1 MNAALPS
8 TKIPQVIEGRTPTR
22 HWVIAYAAPESE
34 ALRAAM
40 NNALDTLYLPNLQ
53 KLLRRMACVSKLS
66 TTPEGVSAF
75 LMPHESAPQL
85 MGARPLLGKEAI
97 MTPCHWQV
105 GMNEVILLNP
115 KELALNENESR
126 QLLSAIQPYFEEDGL
141 QVVYESPL
149 VWRVTGDLLD
159 GLPLASID
167 RVVGQNIK
175 PWMPEH
181 QRAKTLQ
188 RLQSEMQMLLYQHP
202 VNDERSL
209 KGRWTVNSFWL
220 HRRLEQLYP
229 DSADFGV
236 ALDLRETVEPFNA
249 KLWQQAWQHLDTTL
263 CTSLYQA
270 LDQNHEISLSLCSET
285 TWRHYRPQAAS
296 WLNKLQRLIQPVSVS
311 QELRALTSGVSAP

>member
-8 TKIPQVIEGRTPTR
+8 TETPQVIEGRTPTR
-22 HWVIAYAAPESE
+22 HWVIAYAAPDSE

-115 KELALNENESR
+115 KELALNEDESR

-236 ALDLRETVEPFNA
+236 ALDLRETVGPFNA
-249 KLWQQAWQHLDTTL
+249 KLWQQAWQHLDATL

-311 QELRALTSGVSAP
+311 QELRALTCGVSAP

>member
-8 TKIPQVIEGRTPTR
+8 TETPQVIEGRTPTR

-249 KLWQQAWQHLDTTL
+249 KLWQQAWQHLDATL

-311 QELRALTSGVSAP
+311 QELRALTTGVSAP

>member
-115 KELALNENESR
+115 KELALNEDESR

-311 QELRALTSGVSAP
+311 QELRALTCGVSAP

>member
-8 TKIPQVIEGRTPTR
+8 TEIPQVIEGRTPTR

-105 GMNEVILLNP
+105 GMNEVILLSP

-249 KLWQQAWQHLDTTL
+249 KLWQQAWQHLDATL

-311 QELRALTSGVSAP
+311 QELRALTCGVSAP

>member
-1 MNAALPS
+1 MNAVLLGTA
-8 TKIPQVIEGRTPTR
+8 TPQFNEGRSPTR

-34 ALRAAM
+34 ALRATM

-53 KLLRRMACVSKLS
+53 KLLGRMACVSKLS
-66 TTPEGVSAF
+66 TPPEGVSAF

-85 MGARPLLGKEAI
+85 LGAKPSLGKEAI

-105 GMNEVILLNP
+105 GMNEVTLLEP
-115 KELALNENESR
+115 QELALNEQESQ

-181 QRAKTLQ
+181 QRAKNLQ

-220 HRRLEQLYP
+220 HRHLDQLYP
-229 DSADFGV
+229 DAADFVV
-236 ALDLRETVEPFNA
+236 ALDLRETAQSPNA
-249 KLWQQAWQHLDTTL
+249 KLRQLAWEHIDATL
-263 CTSLYQA
+263 CSAMCQVLA
-270 LDQNHEISLSLCSET
+270 QNHDVSLTLCNET
-285 TWRHYRPQAAS
+285 SWRHYRLQPVS
-296 WLNKLQRLIQPVSVS
+296 WLNKLHRLIQPVSVS
-311 QELRALTSGVSAP
+311 RELRALNSRVSAP

>member
-8 TKIPQVIEGRTPTR
+8 TATPQVNEGRSPTR
-22 HWVIAYAAPESE
+22 HWVIAYAASESE
-34 ALRAAM
+34 ALPAAM
-40 NNALDTLYLPNLQ
+40 NNAPDTLYLPNLQ
-53 KLLRRMACVSKLS
+53 KLLSRMACVSKLS
-66 TTPEGVSAF
+66 TSPEGASAF
-75 LMPHESAPQL
+75 LMPHESAPQIL
-85 MGARPLLGKEAI
+85 GAKPSLGKEAI
-97 MTPCHWQV
+97 MSPCHWQV
-105 GMNEVILLNP
+105 GMNEVTLLKP
-115 KELALNENESR
+115 QELALNEDESR
-126 QLLSAIQPYFEEDGL
+126 KLLSAIQPYFEEDGL

-220 HRRLEQLYP
+220 HRRLDQLYP
-229 DSADFGV
+229 DALDLNV
-236 ALDLRETVEPFNA
+236 ALDLRENMQASNA
-249 KLWQQAWQHLDTTL
+249 KLWQQAWEHLDATL
-263 CTSLYQA
+263 CQSLCQA
-270 LDQNHEISLSLCSET
+270 LDQNHDVSLTLCSET
-285 TWRHYRPQAAS
+285 SWRHYRPQPAS
-296 WLNKLQRLIQPVSVS
+296 WLSKLHRLIQPVSVIK
-311 QELRALTSGVSAP
+311 ELRALTSGVSAP

>member
-8 TKIPQVIEGRTPTR
+8 TEIPQVIEGRTPTR

-115 KELALNENESR
+115 KELALNEDESR

-311 QELRALTSGVSAP
+311 QELRALTCGVSAP

>member
-8 TKIPQVIEGRTPTR
+8 TGTPQVNEVRSPTR
-22 HWVIAYAAPESE
+22 HWVIAYAAPEPE

-53 KLLRRMACVSKLS
+53 KLLSRIVCVSKSS
-66 TTPEGVSAF
+66 TAPESVSAF
-75 LMPHESAPQL
+75 LMPHESAPQIL
-85 MGARPLLGKEAI
+85 GAKPSLGKEAI

-105 GMNEVILLNP
+105 GMNEVTLLKP
-115 KELALNENESR
+115 QELALNEDESR

-311 QELRALTSGVSAP
+311 QELRALTCGVSAP

>member
-115 KELALNENESR
+115 KELALNEDESR

>member
-126 QLLSAIQPYFEEDGL
+126 QLLSSIQPYFEEDGL

-249 KLWQQAWQHLDTTL
+249 KLWQQAWQHLDATL

>member
-8 TKIPQVIEGRTPTR
+8 TEIPQVIEGRTPTR
-22 HWVIAYAAPESE
+22 HWVIAYAAPDSE

-115 KELALNENESR
+115 KELALNEDESR

-236 ALDLRETVEPFNA
+236 ALDLRETVGPFNA
-249 KLWQQAWQHLDTTL
+249 KLWQQAWQHLDATL

-311 QELRALTSGVSAP
+311 QELRALTCGVSAP

>member
-8 TKIPQVIEGRTPTR
+8 TETPQVKEGRRPTR
-22 HWVIAYAAPESE
+22 HWVIAYAAPDSV
-34 ALRAAM
+34 ALREAM
-40 NNALDTLYLPNLQ
+40 THALGTLYLPNLQ
-53 KLLRRMACVSKLS
+53 KLLSRMACVSKLS
-66 TTPEGVSAF
+66 TAPEGVGAF

-85 MGARPLLGKEAI
+85 MGATPLLGKEAI

-115 KELALNENESR
+115 KELALNEDESR

-141 QVVYESPL
+141 EVVYESPL

-236 ALDLRETVEPFNA
+236 ALDLRETVQPFNA
-249 KLWQQAWQHLDTTL
+249 KLWQQAWQHLDATL
-263 CTSLYQA
+263 CPSLLQA
-270 LDQNHEISLSLCSET
+270 LDQNHEFSLSLCSET
-285 TWRHYRPQAAS
+285 SWRHYRPQAAS

-311 QELRALTSGVSAP
+311 QELGALTCGVTAP

>member
-8 TKIPQVIEGRTPTR
+8 TEIPQVIEGRTPTR

-236 ALDLRETVEPFNA
+236 ALDLRETVQPFNA
-249 KLWQQAWQHLDTTL
+249 KLWQQAWQHLDATL

-311 QELRALTSGVSAP
+311 QELRALTCGVSAP

>member
-311 QELRALTSGVSAP
+311 QELRALTCGVSAP

>member
-1 MNAALPS
+1 
-8 TKIPQVIEGRTPTR
+8 
-22 HWVIAYAAPESE
+22 
-34 ALRAAM
+34 
-40 NNALDTLYLPNLQ
+40 
-53 KLLRRMACVSKLS
+53 
-66 TTPEGVSAF
+66 
-75 LMPHESAPQL
+75 
-85 MGARPLLGKEAI
+85 

-115 KELALNENESR
+115 KELALNEDESR
-126 QLLSAIQPYFEEDGL
+126 ELLSAIQPYFEEDGL

-209 KGRWTVNSFWL
+209 KGRWSVNSFWL
-220 HRRLEQLYP
+220 YRSLDQLYP
-229 DSADFGV
+229 DASEVNV
-236 ALDLRETVEPFNA
+236 ALDLRENMQASNP
-249 KLWQQAWQHLDTTL
+249 KLWQQAWQHLDATL
-263 CTSLYQA
+263 CQSLSQA
-270 LDQNHEISLSLCSET
+270 LDQNHDISLTLCSET
-285 TWRHYRPQAAS
+285 SWRHYRPQPVS
-296 WLNKLQRLIQPVSVS
+296 WLNKLHRLIQPVSVIK
-311 QELRALTSGVSAP
+311 ELRALSSGVSAP

>member
-8 TKIPQVIEGRTPTR
+8 TEIPQVIEGRTPTR

-34 ALRAAM
+34 ALRAVM

-53 KLLRRMACVSKLS
+53 KLLVRMACVSKLS

-105 GMNEVILLNP
+105 GMNEVSLLNP
-115 KELALNENESR
+115 KELALNEDESR

-236 ALDLRETVEPFNA
+236 ALELRETVEPFNA
-249 KLWQQAWQHLDTTL
+249 KLWQQAWQHLDATL

-311 QELRALTSGVSAP
+311 QELRSLTSGVSAP

>member
-8 TKIPQVIEGRTPTR
+8 TETPQVIEGRTPTR

-115 KELALNENESR
+115 KELALNEDESR

-249 KLWQQAWQHLDTTL
+249 KLWQQAWQHLDATL

>member
-8 TKIPQVIEGRTPTR
+8 TATPQVNEGRSPTR
-22 HWVIAYAAPESE
+22 HWVIAYAAPEPD

-53 KLLRRMACVSKLS
+53 KLLSRMACVSKSS
-66 TTPEGVSAF
+66 TSPEGVSAF
-75 LMPHESAPQL
+75 LMPHESAPQIL
-85 MGARPLLGKEAI
+85 GAKPSLGKEAI

-105 GMNEVILLNP
+105 GMNEVTLLEP
-115 KELALNENESR
+115 KELALNEQESK
-126 QLLSAIQPYFEEDGL
+126 QLLSAIQPYFAEDGL

-149 VWRVTGDLLD
+149 VWRVTGDLLY

-311 QELRALTSGVSAP
+311 QELRALTCRVSAP

>member
-126 QLLSAIQPYFEEDGL
+126 QLLSAIQPYFDEDGL

-311 QELRALTSGVSAP
+311 QELRALTCGVSAP

>member
-8 TKIPQVIEGRTPTR
+8 TATPQVNEGRAPIR
-22 HWVIAYAAPESE
+22 HGVIAYAASDSV
-34 ALRAAM
+34 ALRETM
-40 NNALDTLYLPNLQ
+40 NHAPDTLYLPNLQ
-53 KLLRRMACVSKLS
+53 KLLSRMACVSKLS
-66 TTPEGVSAF
+66 TAPEDVSAF

-85 MGARPLLGKEAI
+85 LGAKPSFGKEAI

-105 GMNEVILLNP
+105 GMNEVTLLKP
-115 KELALNENESR
+115 QELALNEDESR

-159 GLPLASID
+159 GLPLASIE

-202 VNDERSL
+202 VNDDRSL
-209 KGRWTVNSFWL
+209 KGRWSVNSFWL
-220 HRRLEQLYP
+220 HRRLDQLYP
-229 DSADFGV
+229 DAADFVV
-236 ALDLRETVEPFNA
+236 ALDLRETAQSPNA
-249 KLWQQAWQHLDTTL
+249 KLRQLAWEHIDATL
-263 CTSLYQA
+263 CSTMCQV
-270 LDQNHEISLSLCSET
+270 LDQNHDVCLTLCSET
-285 TWRHYRPQAAS
+285 AWRHYRPQPVS

-311 QELRALTSGVSAP
+311 RELRALSSGVSAP

>member
-1 MNAALPS
+1 
-8 TKIPQVIEGRTPTR
+8 
-22 HWVIAYAAPESE
+22 
-34 ALRAAM
+34 
-40 NNALDTLYLPNLQ
+40 
-53 KLLRRMACVSKLS
+53 
-66 TTPEGVSAF
+66 
-75 LMPHESAPQL
+75 MPHESAPQL
-85 MGARPLLGKEAI
+85 LGAKPSLGKEAI

-105 GMNEVILLNP
+105 GMNEVTLLKP
-115 KELALNENESR
+115 QELALNEDESR

-149 VWRVTGDLLD
+149 VWRISGDLLKD
-159 GLPLASID
+159 LPLASID

-229 DSADFGV
+229 DATDFDV
-236 ALDLRETVEPFNA
+236 ALDLRETLQPNNA
-249 KLWQQAWQHLDTTL
+249 KLWQQAWEHLDATL
-263 CTSLYQA
+263 CQSLCQRLDENQA
-270 LDQNHEISLSLCSET
+270 ISLTLCSET
-285 TWRHYRPQAAS
+285 AWRHYRPQPLS
-296 WLNKLQRLIQPVSVS
+296 WFNKLHRLIQAVSVS
-311 QELRALTSGVSAP
+311 KELRALTSRVSAP

>member
-8 TKIPQVIEGRTPTR
+8 TATPQVNEDLAPTR

-34 ALRAAM
+34 DCRVAM
-40 NNALDTLYLPNLQ
+40 NHALDTLYLPNLQ
-53 KLLRRMACVSKLS
+53 KLLRRMACVSKLN
-66 TTPEGVSAF
+66 TAPEGVSAF

-85 MGARPLLGKEAI
+85 VGVQPSLGKEAI

-105 GMNEVILLNP
+105 SMNEVTLLKP
-115 KELALNENESR
+115 QELALSEAESR

-149 VWRVTGDLLD
+149 VWRISGDLLKD
-159 GLPLASID
+159 LPLASID

-209 KGRWTVNSFWL
+209 KGRWSVNSFWL
-220 HRRLEQLYP
+220 HRRVDQLYP
-229 DSADFGV
+229 DAADCVV
-236 ALDLRETVEPFNA
+236 ALDLGETAQSPNA
-249 KLWQQAWQHLDTTL
+249 KLRQLAWEHIDATL
-263 CTSLYQA
+263 CSTMCQV
-270 LDQNHEISLSLCSET
+270 LDQNLDVCLTLCSET
-285 TWRHYRPQAAS
+285 SWRHYRPQPVT
-296 WLNKLQRLIQPVSVS
+296 WFNKLQRLIQPVSVIK
-311 QELRALTSGVSAP
+311 ELRALTSGVSAP

>member
-8 TKIPQVIEGRTPTR
+8 TEIPQVIEGRTPTR

-34 ALRAAM
+34 ALRAVM

-115 KELALNENESR
+115 KELALNENESK

-249 KLWQQAWQHLDTTL
+249 KLWQQAWQHLDATL

-296 WLNKLQRLIQPVSVS
+296 WLNKLQRLIQAVSVS
-311 QELRALTSGVSAP
+311 QELRALTCGVSAP

>member
-1 MNAALPS
+1 
-8 TKIPQVIEGRTPTR
+8 
-22 HWVIAYAAPESE
+22 
-34 ALRAAM
+34 
-40 NNALDTLYLPNLQ
+40 
-53 KLLRRMACVSKLS
+53 MACVSKLS
-66 TTPEGVSAF
+66 TPPEGVSAF

-85 MGARPLLGKEAI
+85 LGAKPSLGKEAI

-105 GMNEVILLNP
+105 GMNEVTLLEP
-115 KELALNENESR
+115 QELALNEQESK

-220 HRRLEQLYP
+220 HRSLEQLYP
-229 DSADFGV
+229 HASDLTV
-236 ALDLRETVEPFNA
+236 ALDLRENMQTSNT
-249 KLWQQAWQHLDTTL
+249 KLWQQTWQHLDATL
-263 CTSLYQA
+263 CPSLSQA
-270 LDQNHEISLSLCSET
+270 LDQNHDVSLTLCSET
-285 TWRHYRPQAAS
+285 SWRHYRPQPVS
-296 WLNKLQRLIQPVSVS
+296 WLNKLHRLIQPVSVIK
-311 QELRALTSGVSAP
+311 ELRALSSGVSAP

>member
-8 TKIPQVIEGRTPTR
+8 TEIPQVIEGRTPTR
-22 HWVIAYAAPESE
+22 HLVIAYAAPESE

-85 MGARPLLGKEAI
+85 MGAWPLLGKEAI

-236 ALDLRETVEPFNA
+236 ALDLRETVGPFNA
-249 KLWQQAWQHLDTTL
+249 KLWQQAWQHLDATL

>member
-1 MNAALPS
+1 MKAALPS
-8 TKIPQVIEGRTPTR
+8 TTTPQVNEGRAPIL
-22 HWVIAYAAPESE
+22 HGVIAYAAPESE

-40 NNALDTLYLPNLQ
+40 SHATDTLYLPNLQ
-53 KLLRRMACVSKLS
+53 KLLSRMACVSKLS
-66 TTPEGVSAF
+66 TAPEGASAF
-75 LMPHESAPQL
+75 LMPHEAAPQL
-85 MGARPLLGKEAI
+85 LGAKPSLGKEAI

-105 GMNEVILLNP
+105 GMNEVTLLNP
-115 KELALNENESR
+115 QELALNEDESK

-159 GLPLASID
+159 GLPLASIE

-220 HRRLEQLYP
+220 HRSLEQLYS
-229 DSADFGV
+229 DASDLNV
-236 ALDLRETVEPFNA
+236 ALDLRESMQASNA
-249 KLWQQAWQHLDTTL
+249 KLWQLAWQHLDATL
-263 CTSLYQA
+263 CQSLSQA
-270 LDQNHEISLSLCSET
+270 LDQNHDVSLTLCSET
-285 TWRHYRPQAAS
+285 SWRHYRPQPVS
-296 WLNKLQRLIQPVSVS
+296 WLNKLHRLIQPVSVIK
-311 QELRALTSGVSAP
+311 ELRALSSGVSAP

>member
-1 MNAALPS
+1 MKAALPS
-8 TKIPQVIEGRTPTR
+8 TTTPQVNEGRAPIR
-22 HWVIAYAAPESE
+22 HGVIAYAAPDSE
-34 ALRAAM
+34 ALRVAM
-40 NNALDTLYLPNLQ
+40 NHAMDALYLPNLQ
-53 KLLRRMACVSKLS
+53 TLLSRMACVSKLS
-66 TTPEGVSAF
+66 TAPEGVSAF

-85 MGARPLLGKEAI
+85 LGAKPSFGKEVI

-105 GMNEVILLNP
+105 GMNEVTLLKP
-115 KELALNENESR
+115 QELALNEDESR

-159 GLPLASID
+159 DLPLASIE

-209 KGRWTVNSFWL
+209 KGRWSVNSFWL
-220 HRRLEQLYP
+220 HRSLDQLYP
-229 DSADFGV
+229 DASEFNV
-236 ALDLRETVEPFNA
+236 ALDLRENMQASNP
-249 KLWQQAWQHLDTTL
+249 KLWQQAWQHLDATL
-263 CTSLYQA
+263 CQSLSQA
-270 LDQNHEISLSLCSET
+270 LDQNHDISLTLCSET
-285 TWRHYRPQAAS
+285 SWRHYRPQPVS
-296 WLNKLQRLIQPVSVS
+296 WLNKLHRLIQPVSVIK
-311 QELRALTSGVSAP
+311 ELCALSSGVSAP

>member
-8 TKIPQVIEGRTPTR
+8 TEIPQVIEGRTPIR

-85 MGARPLLGKEAI
+85 MGAWPLLGKEAI

-236 ALDLRETVEPFNA
+236 ALDLRETVGPFNA
-249 KLWQQAWQHLDTTL
+249 KLWQQAWQHLDATL

>member
-8 TKIPQVIEGRTPTR
+8 TETPQVIEGRTPTR

-34 ALRAAM
+34 ALRAVM

-85 MGARPLLGKEAI
+85 MGAWPLLGKEAI

-249 KLWQQAWQHLDTTL
+249 KLWQQAWQHLDATL